1 MSQATFRFAPSPTGR
16 LHLGHAYSALLNE
29 AAARACGGRL
39 LLRIEDIDPARSRPE
54 HVEGIFRDLAW
65 LGIGFDGPVRRQS
78 DHMADYE
85 AASSALESR
94 GLLYSCFCTR
104 TEIARD
110 AAVLAARQGG
120 AIPRDPD
127 GAPHYPGTCR
137 GLSADE
143 IAARVAEGR
152 RPAMRLDLAKALAE
166 EPGLAWERFDLPHLH
181 HPEVPRRGALDEA
194 LHLERWSDPVLVRRD
209 TPTSYHLAV
218 VVDDALQGVTH
229 VVRGQDHEAATD
241 IHRLLQVLLGLPSP
255 LYHHHGLIL
264 GEGGEKLAKSAG
276 SPALA
281 DLRESGETPASIRR
295 RLGFPG

>member
-29 AAARACGGRL
+29 AAARACGGCL

-85 AASSALESR
+85 AAASALESR
-94 GLLYSCFCTR
+94 GLLYPCFCTR

-110 AAVLAARQGG
+110 AAVLAARQGE

-127 GAPHYPGTCR
+127 GVPHYSGTCR

-143 IAARVAEGR
+143 IAARVAEGDR
-152 RPAMRLDLAKALAE
+152 K
-166 EPGLAWERFDLPHLH
+166 
-181 HPEVPRRGALDEA
+181 
-194 LHLERWSDPVLVRRD
+194 S
-209 TPTSYHLAV
+209 V
-218 VVDDALQGVTH
+218 V
-229 VVRGQDHEAATD
+229 
-241 IHRLLQVLLGLPSP
+241 
-255 LYHHHGLIL
+255 
-264 GEGGEKLAKSAG
+264 
-276 SPALA
+276 
-281 DLRESGETPASIRR
+281 
-295 RLGFPG
+295 